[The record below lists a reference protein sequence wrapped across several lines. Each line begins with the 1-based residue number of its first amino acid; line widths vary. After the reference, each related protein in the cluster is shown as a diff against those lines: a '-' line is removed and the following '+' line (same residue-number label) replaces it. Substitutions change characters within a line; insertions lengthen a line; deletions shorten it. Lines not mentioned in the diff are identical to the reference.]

1 MEEDEVR
8 GEGVGCMNVLDRLK
22 NAYAG
27 GGLREIARKSF
38 FHCIYRINNYK
49 TKFIVNH
56 KKIEYGLNT
65 TEAREKKVIVSLT
78 SFPPR
83 FANIQLTLKSLLLQ
97 SQKPDRIIVYLG
109 SDSSREQFTN
119 EMLELEQYGV
129 EYHIDGVR
137 NLKSHKKYFYAM
149 QEFPDDVVVTADDDV
164 YYPSNW
170 LSGLLKS
177 YKKFPK
183 AVSARRVHLMKKNRE
198 ELALY
203 NYWED
208 QCRRVKLPSFSLIA
222 TGCSGILYPPHCF
235 KPETFDEAT
244 FKELCFDA
252 DDIWLKCMEVLNDVP
267 VVWVKN
273 WEVDLLDVA
282 DSTKGALSSLNV
294 DYRKNDAY
302 LHNVMDHFKI
312 PVENFFR

>member
-1 MEEDEVR
+1 
-8 GEGVGCMNVLDRLK
+8 MNVWDRLK
-22 NAYAG
+22 NAYASG
-27 GGLREIARKSF
+27 GFKEIARKSF
-38 FHCIYRINNYK
+38 FHYIYRFNSRI
-49 TKFIVNH
+49 TKASVNR
-56 KKIEYGLNT
+56 KKLQYGLNQAET
-65 TEAREKKVIVSLT
+65 RKEKVVVSLT

-83 FANIQLTLKSLLLQ
+83 FANIHLTLKSLLLQ
-97 SQKPDRIIVYLG
+97 SEKPDRIIVYLG
-109 SDSSREQFTN
+109 SDSSRELFTK

-129 EYHIDGVR
+129 EYHIDSAR

-177 YKKFPK
+177 YRKFPN
-183 AVSARRVHLMKKNRE
+183 AVSARRVHLMKKNGN
-198 ELALY
+198 ELAFY

-208 QCRRVKLPSFSLIA
+208 QCRRVKIPSFSLIA
-222 TGCSGILYPPHCF
+222 TGCSGILYPPHCL
-235 KPETFDEAT
+235 KSEAFDESI
-244 FKELCFDA
+244 FRELCFEA
-252 DDIWLKCMEVLNDVP
+252 DDIWLKCMEVLNDIP

-273 WEVDLLDVA
+273 WEVDPLDVA

-312 PVENFFR
+312 SVEKFFR

>member
-1 MEEDEVR
+1 
-8 GEGVGCMNVLDRLK
+8 MNVLERLK

-38 FHCIYRINNYK
+38 YHCIYRINNYK
-49 TKFIVNH
+49 TKFFVDH

-65 TEAREKKVIVSLT
+65 TEVREKKVIVSLT

-83 FANIQLTLKSLLLQ
+83 FTKIHLTLKSLLLQ
-97 SQKPDRIIVYLG
+97 TDKPDKIIVYLG
-109 SDSSREQFTN
+109 ADSSRGQFTK
-119 EMLELEQYGV
+119 EMVDLEKYGI
-129 EYHIDGVR
+129 EYRIDSER

-149 QEFPDDVVVTADDDV
+149 QEFADDIIVTADDDV

-170 LSGLLKS
+170 LSGFLKS
-177 YKKFPK
+177 YKKFPN
-183 AVSARRVHLMKKNRE
+183 AVSARRVHLMKKNRK

-312 PVENFFR
+312 PVEIFFR

>member
-1 MEEDEVR
+1 
-8 GEGVGCMNVLDRLK
+8 MNVFERLK
-22 NAYAG
+22 NAYVSG
-27 GGLREIARKSF
+27 GIKEIARKSF
-38 FHCIYRINNYK
+38 FHYIYCFNNHI
-49 TKFIVNH
+49 TKISVNC
-56 KKIEYGLNT
+56 KEIQFGLNQ
-65 TEAREKKVIVSLT
+65 TENRKNKVIVSLT

-83 FANIQLTLKSLLLQ
+83 FAKIHLTLKSLLLQ
-97 SQKPDRIIVYLG
+97 TEMPDRIIVYLG
-109 SDSSREQFTN
+109 SDSSRIQFTK
-119 EMLELEQYGV
+119 EMLDLEQYGV
-129 EYHIDGVR
+129 EYRIDTER

-149 QEFPDDVVVTADDDV
+149 QEFPNDVIVTADDDV
-164 YYPSNW
+164 CYPSNW
-170 LSGLLKS
+170 LSSLLKS
-177 YKKFPK
+177 YRKFPE
-183 AVSARRVHLMKKNRE
+183 AVSARRVHLMKKNGN
-198 ELALY
+198 ELAFY
-203 NYWED
+203 NHWED

-252 DDIWLKCMEVLNDVP
+252 DDIWLKCMEVLNDIP

-273 WEVDLLDVA
+273 WEVDPLDVA

-312 PVENFFR
+312 PVEKFFR